1 MSFYT
6 SLTGLKA
13 ATTELALTSNNIANV
28 GTSGFKK
35 SRASFGDI
43 FATSPLQKSTSVVGQ
58 GVSLKEVRQEFSQ
71 GNVEFSSN
79 TLDLAISGE
88 GFFPLKSADGLTDI
102 FTRNGS
108 FVLNEQFNVVNS
120 SGQAL
125 LAAAVDSS
133 GKADLE
139 KLSRLAIPVST
150 SGQAKETS
158 EIQLA
163 LNLPSDAEVIDA
175 QFNRNNP
182 ATYNKST
189 ALSVYDS
196 GGNSYLATIY
206 YVKTANATANS
217 PTNKYQ
223 TYVFVGDDQV
233 NPALQQATDDNQE
246 LLYVNKYG
254 VLKPFSEVED
264 LLVNRKTQKF
274 SLDDLTDVRTSV
286 PATVEGAKLPND
298 LTADQGYNF
307 SSGSLSPAQ
316 LKNFMT
322 VDVDNSG
329 NPVTVDLSALGNN
342 NVKYTGVE
350 IASIIQNQL
359 NTKFGD
365 ERFFDLLSDSSR
377 TFKVNF
383 TSGGTTSVVA
393 VDLGSTFD
401 TDAKKLSATTEQVVA
416 AIQAKLDSAANVVDG
431 VNQGGLGTGKVTVS
445 YDYATREFLFKPS
458 SSADTV
464 ALNSNSTN
472 NLFKTSPTL
481 AAVDSNGSYGQTV
494 TPNGELQRVANEQRY
509 GIQVAYDGAKQ
520 TFSFS
525 SGTTGDTSQ
534 VDVNFSVPTF
544 APSVAAKST
553 FTAGDTFTNDKV
565 TVLTMGDA
573 VMSVTNDANATID
586 ELITALKANAN
597 FDASKHQ
604 IEKDADGNL
613 AATMLVAGAK
623 TISLTNDGAVK
634 TAVVG
639 ADKTVAGADNGATSG
654 ALDADGNKTL
664 QANLASAAFMG
675 FEVTGTADSKY
686 SELPSDEAVRGVV
699 SLPAIAQGS
708 SIAVNVNNNFSVDVS
723 NNTFV
728 VSVDDVKGTLVLPT
742 GSGYT
747 LDSFIVELE
756 KGINQLASEN
766 GSTVSGV
773 QVAYD
778 ATTNGLVFTS
788 GTTGTDSF
796 IKVSGSAT
804 WGLANIGSGRGTTTT
819 WIKPSQ
825 SADTVNGVSVNKY
838 IDEFG
843 VETASADGFSTL
855 PEWSPI
861 FLDKGEL
868 TFDTSGN
875 LVSPTGGAQ
884 LDTVFLA
891 GGRGALNLS
900 IDYTGTTQFS
910 QAFAVKAQS
919 QDGSPE
925 GDLVGVDIGDDGL
938 VVASYSNG
946 SQESL
951 GKIVLTTFASNEG
964 LRQNGD
970 SSYLSSAKSGAAAF
984 GEAGTAGFGTIRAGA
999 RERSNVD
1006 LTTELVGLITAQR
1019 NFQANAKAIE
1029 TSSALTSAIINIRS

>member
-150 SGQAKETS
+150 SGQAQETS

-163 LNLPSDAEVIDA
+163 LNLPSDAEVIEA

-189 ALSVYDS
+189 ALSVYDA

-217 PTNKYQ
+217 PENKYQ

-233 NPALQQATDDNQE
+233 NPALQQATDSNGE
-246 LLYVNKYG
+246 RLYVNNYG
-254 VLKPFSEVED
+254 VQKPFSEVED

-274 SLDDLTDVRTSV
+274 ALDDLTDERTSV
-286 PATVEGAKLPND
+286 PATVEGARLPND

-307 SSGSLSPAQ
+307 FENTAEEGANFTLGQ

-322 VDVDNSG
+322 VDIDNSG
-329 NPVTVDLSALGNN
+329 NPVTVDLSALANEN
-342 NVKYTGVE
+342 RRYTGVE
-350 IASIIQNQL
+350 LATIIQNQL
-359 NTKFGD
+359 NVKFGD
-365 ERFFDLLSDSSR
+365 ERFFDLSLASSR
-377 TFKVNF
+377 AFNVNY
-383 TSGGTTSVVA
+383 TAQGTTQPVTA
-393 VDLGSTFD
+393 NIDLGLAIAEAD
-401 TDAKKLSATTEQVVA
+401 RLSATTEQVVEA
-416 AIQAKLDSAANVVDG
+416 LQAQIDG
-431 VNQGGLGTGKVTVS
+431 TENIGAGTITAS
-445 YDYATREFLFKPS
+445 YDYAAREFLFKPTS
-458 SSADTV
+458 SGDTV
-464 ALNSNSTN
+464 SLSSVASN
-472 NLFKTSPTL
+472 NLFKTTPTEVV
-481 AAVDSNGSYGQTV
+481 VDSEGSYNQTV
-494 TPNGELQRVANEQRY
+494 TPNGALQRVANEQRY
-509 GIQVAYDGAKQ
+509 GIGVEYDGARQ

-534 VDVNFSVPTF
+534 IDVNFSVPTF
-544 APSVAAKST
+544 
-553 FTAGDTFTNDKV
+553 N
-565 TVLTMGDA
+565 
-573 VMSVTNDANATID
+573 
-586 ELITALKANAN
+586 
-597 FDASKHQ
+597 
-604 IEKDADGNL
+604 
-613 AATMLVAGAK
+613 AATGVLEPGVDEQGNAR
-623 TISLTNDGAVK
+623 LT
-634 TAVVG
+634 T
-639 ADKTVAGADNGATSG
+639 
-654 ALDADGNKTL
+654 
-664 QANLASAAFMG
+664 NLSAATFMG
-675 FEVTGTADSKY
+675 FEVTNIADSLY
-686 SELPSDEAVRGVV
+686 SQLPSAEAVRGVV
-699 SLPAIAQGS
+699 SLPAISRGS
-708 SIAVNVNNNFSVDVS
+708 SIAVNVNNNFSVDLS

-728 VSVDDVKGTLVLPT
+728 VSVDDVKGTLVIPT

-747 LDSFIVELE
+747 LDSFIIELE
-756 KGINQLASEN
+756 KGINQLASTN
-766 GSTVSGV
+766 GNTVSGV
-773 QVAYD
+773 TVEYD
-778 ATTNGLVFTS
+778 SESNGLVFTS

-825 SADTVNGVSVNKY
+825 SADVVNGVSINKY

-843 VETASADGFSTL
+843 NETASADGFTTL
-855 PEWSPI
+855 PEFSPI

-970 SSYLSSAKSGAAAF
+970 SSYLSSAKSGAATF

>member
-150 SGQAKETS
+150 SGQALETS
-158 EIQLA
+158 QIELA
-163 LNLPSDAEVIDA
+163 LNLPSDAEVITA
-175 QFNRNNP
+175 PFNRNNP
-182 ATYNKST
+182 DTYNKST
-189 ALSVYDS
+189 ALSVYDA

-217 PTNKYQ
+217 PSNKYQ

-233 NPALQQATDDNQE
+233 NPALQQVTDDNLE
-246 LLYVNKYG
+246 EVYVNKYG

-274 SLDDLTDVRTSV
+274 ALDDLTDVRTSV
-286 PATVEGAKLPND
+286 PATVVGSKLPND
-298 LTADQGYNF
+298 LTADQGFNF
-307 SSGSLSPAQ
+307 STSAYTAADLR
-316 LKNFMT
+316 NFMT
-322 VDVDNSG
+322 VDIDDSG
-329 NPVTVDLSALGNN
+329 NPVTVDLSSFKSENRN
-342 NVKYTGVE
+342 ITGVE
-350 IASIIQNQL
+350 LAQFIQNQL
-359 NTKFGD
+359 NVKFGD
-365 ERFFDLLSDSSR
+365 DRYFDLTTTSSQ
-377 TFKVNF
+377 TFTVNYAD
-383 TSGGTTSVVA
+383 TSGTTTVD
-393 VDLGSTFD
+393 VDLGTTFN
-401 TDAKKLSATTEQVVA
+401 TEQLQRTATVDAVVED
-416 AIQAKLDSAANVVDG
+416 IQSQIDATLTNG
-431 VNQGGLGTGKVTVS
+431 EVTVS
-445 YDYATREFLFKPS
+445 YDFASRTFRFMPS
-458 SSADTV
+458 SSSDTV
-464 ALNSNSTN
+464 SLSSASTN
-472 NLFKTSPTL
+472 NLFKTTPTPS
-481 AAVDSNGSYGQTV
+481 AVDSDGLYGETI
-494 TPNGELQRVANEQRY
+494 TPNGELIRAASEQRF
-509 GIQVAYDGAKQ
+509 GMGVSYDGAQQ

-534 VDVNFSVPTF
+534 IALNFSVPEYDTT
-544 APSVAAKST
+544 S
-553 FTAGDTFTNDKV
+553 GDQLLDN
-565 TVLTMGDA
+565 
-573 VMSVTNDANATID
+573 
-586 ELITALKANAN
+586 
-597 FDASKHQ
+597 
-604 IEKDADGNL
+604 DGNL
-613 AATMLVAGAK
+613 TGTLTAQVDFAT
-623 TISLTNDGAVK
+623 
-634 TAVVG
+634 
-639 ADKTVAGADNGATSG
+639 
-654 ALDADGNKTL
+654 
-664 QANLASAAFMG
+664 FMG
-675 FEVTGTADSKY
+675 FEVTGTTDSQY
-686 SELPSDEAVRGVV
+686 SELPSDEAIRGVV
-699 SLPAIAQGS
+699 SLPAITRGS
-708 SIAVNVNNNFSVDVS
+708 SIAVNVNNNFSVDAS

-728 VSVDDVKGTLVLPT
+728 VSVNDVKGTLVLPT
-742 GSGYT
+742 SSGYT
-747 LDSFIVELE
+747 LDSFIIELE
-756 KGINQLASEN
+756 KGINQLASDS

-773 QVAYD
+773 TVEYD
-778 ATTNGLVFTS
+778 PDSNGLVFTT

-804 WGLANIGSGRGTTTT
+804 WGMANIESGRGTTTT
-819 WIKPSQ
+819 WIKPRQ
-825 SADTVNGVSVNKY
+825 SADIVNNVAVNKY

-843 VETASADGFSTL
+843 NETASADGFSTL

>member
-150 SGQAKETS
+150 SGQATETS

-163 LNLPSDAEVIDA
+163 LNLPSDAEVIEA

-182 ATYNKST
+182 NTYNKST

-206 YVKTANATANS
+206 YVKTANATAS
-217 PTNKYQ
+217 APTNKYQ

-233 NPALQQATDDNQE
+233 NPALQQATDPNQE
-246 LLYVNKYG
+246 RLYVNKYG
-254 VLKPFSEVED
+254 VLQPFSAVED

-298 LTADQGYNF
+298 LTADQGFNF
-307 SSGSLSPAQ
+307 KAAVTANEFSTAQ

-329 NPVTVDLSALGNN
+329 NPATVDLSALALNDR
-342 NVKYTGVE
+342 KYTGVE
-350 IASIIQNQL
+350 LASIIQNQL

-365 ERFFDLLSDSSR
+365 ERFFDLSTASSR

-383 TSGGTTSVVA
+383 TSGGATTVA
-393 VDLGSTFD
+393 NVDLAGTFD
-401 TDAKKLSATTEQVVA
+401 TDAKKLSATTDQVVA
-416 AIQAKLDSAANVVDG
+416 AIQAKLDAATSA
-431 VNQGGLGTGKVTVS
+431 GGLGADKVNVS
-445 YDYATREFLFKPS
+445 YDYATREFLFKPA

-464 ALNSNSTN
+464 ALSSAATN
-472 NLFKTSPTL
+472 NLFKTTPTL
-481 AAVDSNGSYGQTV
+481 ATVDANGSYGQTV
-494 TPNGELQRVANEQRY
+494 TPNGALQRVANEQRY
-509 GIQVAYDGAKQ
+509 GINVAYDGAKQ

-534 VDVNFSVPTF
+534 VDVNFSVPKF
-544 APSVAAKST
+544 
-553 FTAGDTFTNDKV
+553 
-565 TVLTMGDA
+565 
-573 VMSVTNDANATID
+573 NATTGAPTGAVD
-586 ELITALKANAN
+586 G
-597 FDASKHQ
+597 
-604 IEKDADGNL
+604 DGNL
-613 AATMLVAGAK
+613 ELE
-623 TISLTNDGAVK
+623 
-634 TAVVG
+634 
-639 ADKTVAGADNGATSG
+639 
-654 ALDADGNKTL
+654 
-664 QANLASAAFMG
+664 ANLVSAAFMG
-675 FEVTGTADSKY
+675 FEVTGTTDSKY
-686 SELPSDEAVRGVV
+686 SELPSEEAVRGVV
-699 SLPAIAQGS
+699 SLPAISQGS
-708 SIAVNVNNNFSVDVS
+708 SIAVNVNNNFSVDAS

-742 GSGYT
+742 SSGYT

-756 KGINQLASEN
+756 KGINQLASAN

-773 QVAYD
+773 KVAYD
-778 ATTNGLVFTS
+778 SATNGLVFTS

>member
-102 FTRNGS
+102 YTRNGS

-150 SGQAKETS
+150 SGQATETS

-163 LNLPSDAEVIDA
+163 LNLPSDAEVIDT

-254 VLKPFSEVED
+254 TLKPFSEVED

-307 SSGSLSPAQ
+307 NTGVTSGAFTTAQ

-329 NPVTVDLSALGNN
+329 NPATVDLSALANN
-342 NVKYTGVE
+342 NRNYTGVE
-350 IASIIQNQL
+350 LAAIIQNQL
-359 NTKFGD
+359 NVKFGD
-365 ERFFDLLSDSSR
+365 ERYFDLTTASAR
-377 TFKVNF
+377 TFKVSFTTGGATTVAAIDLSTNF
-383 TSGGTTSVVA
+383 T
-393 VDLGSTFD
+393 
-401 TDAKKLSATTEQVVA
+401 TDAARLTATTEQVIT
-416 AIQAKLDSAANVVDG
+416 AIQGQLDAT
-431 VNQGGLGTGKVTVS
+431 LGAGEVTAS
-445 YDYATREFLFKPS
+445 YDYARREFLFSPS
-458 SSADTV
+458 SSSDTV
-464 ALNSNSTN
+464 SLSSDATN
-472 NLFKTSPTL
+472 NLFKTTPTVVP
-481 AAVDSNGSYGQTV
+481 VDSVGSYGQTV

-509 GIQVAYDGAKQ
+509 GIKVSYDGARQ

-525 SGTTGDTSQ
+525 SGTTGDTSE
-534 VDVNFSVPTF
+534 VAVNFSVPTY
-544 APSVAAKST
+544 
-553 FTAGDTFTNDKV
+553 
-565 TVLTMGDA
+565 DA
-573 VMSVTNDANATID
+573 VTGVPTGAA
-586 ELITALKANAN
+586 
-597 FDASKHQ
+597 
-604 IEKDADGNL
+604 DADGNP
-613 AATMLVAGAK
+613 
-623 TISLTNDGAVK
+623 
-634 TAVVG
+634 
-639 ADKTVAGADNGATSG
+639 
-654 ALDADGNKTL
+654 TL
-664 QANLASAAFMG
+664 EANLVSAAFMG
-675 FEVTGTADSKY
+675 FEVTGTADSLY
-686 SELPSDEAVRGVV
+686 SELPSEEAIRGVV
-699 SLPAIAQGS
+699 SLPAVSQGS

-773 QVAYD
+773 TVDYNPV
-778 ATTNGLVFTS
+778 TNGLVFTS

-804 WGLANIGSGRGTTTT
+804 WGLANIGSGRGSTTT

-938 VVASYSNG
+938 VVASSSNG

>member
-102 FTRNGS
+102 YTRNGS

-150 SGQAKETS
+150 SGQATETS

-206 YVKTANATANS
+206 YAKTANATANS

-233 NPALQQATDDNQE
+233 NPALQQATDENQE

-298 LTADQGYNF
+298 LTADQGFNF
-307 SSGSLSPAQ
+307 SAGVTGGTFTAAQ

-329 NPVTVDLSALGNN
+329 NPATVDLSSLADNN
-342 NVKYTGVE
+342 KKYTGVE
-350 IASIIQNQL
+350 LAGIIQNQL
-359 NTKFGD
+359 NVKFGD
-365 ERFFDLLSDSSR
+365 ERYFDLTTDSAR

-383 TSGGTTSVVA
+383 TTGGSTTVAA
-393 VDLGSTFD
+393 VDLSTAFT
-401 TDAKKLSATTEQVVA
+401 TDAARLTATTEQVVD
-416 AIQAKLDSAANVVDG
+416 AIQAQLDETLGDG
-431 VNQGGLGTGKVTVS
+431 EVTAS
-445 YDYATREFLFKPS
+445 YDYAGREFLFNAAS
-458 SSADTV
+458 SSDTV
-464 ALNSNSTN
+464 TLSSDATN
-472 NLFKTSPTL
+472 NLFRTTPTVV
-481 AAVDSNGSYGQTV
+481 AVDSNGSYGQTV

-509 GIQVAYDGAKQ
+509 GIKVSYDGAKQ

-544 APSVAAKST
+544 
-553 FTAGDTFTNDKV
+553 
-565 TVLTMGDA
+565 
-573 VMSVTNDANATID
+573 NAT
-586 ELITALKANAN
+586 TGVPTGAA
-597 FDASKHQ
+597 
-604 IEKDADGNL
+604 DADGNP
-613 AATMLVAGAK
+613 
-623 TISLTNDGAVK
+623 
-634 TAVVG
+634 
-639 ADKTVAGADNGATSG
+639 
-654 ALDADGNKTL
+654 TL
-664 QANLASAAFMG
+664 QANLASASFMG
-675 FEVTGTADSKY
+675 FEVTGTADSLY
-686 SELPSDEAVRGVV
+686 SELPSEEAVRGVV
-699 SLPAIAQGS
+699 SLPAVSQGS
-708 SIAVNVNNNFSVDVS
+708 SIAVNVNNNFSVDAS

-728 VSVDDVKGTLVLPT
+728 VSVDDVKGTLVLPK

-756 KGINQLASEN
+756 KGINQLASDN

-773 QVAYD
+773 SVNYD
-778 ATTNGLVFTS
+778 PESNGLVFTS

-825 SADTVNGVSVNKY
+825 SADSVNGVSVNKY

>member
-43 FATSPLQKSTSVVGQ
+43 FATSPLQKSTAVVGQ

-102 FTRNGS
+102 YTRNGS

-150 SGQAKETS
+150 SGQATETS

-175 QFNRNNP
+175 PFNRNNP

-246 LLYVNKYG
+246 RLYVNKYG

-307 SSGSLSPAQ
+307 STAVSGGAFTAAQ

-329 NPVTVDLSALGNN
+329 NPATVDLSSLASDNRN
-342 NVKYTGVE
+342 YTGVE
-350 IASIIQNQL
+350 LATIIQNQL

-365 ERFFDLLSDSSR
+365 ERFFDLSTGSSR

-383 TSGGTTSVVA
+383 TSGGATTVA
-393 VDLGSTFD
+393 SVDLGATFD
-401 TDAKKLSATTEQVVA
+401 TDAKKLSATTGQVVA
-416 AIQAKLDSAANVVDG
+416 AIQAKLDAATSA
-431 VNQGGLGTGKVTVS
+431 GGLGADKVKVS
-445 YDYATREFLFKPS
+445 YDYATREFLFKPTS
-458 SSADTV
+458 SGDTV
-464 ALNSNSTN
+464 ALSSSATN

-481 AAVDSNGSYGQTV
+481 AAVDSSGSYGQTV

-509 GIQVAYDGAKQ
+509 GIKVAYDGAKQ

-534 VDVNFSVPTF
+534 VDINFSVPTF
-544 APSVAAKST
+544 
-553 FTAGDTFTNDKV
+553 
-565 TVLTMGDA
+565 
-573 VMSVTNDANATID
+573 NAT
-586 ELITALKANAN
+586 T
-597 FDASKHQ
+597 
-604 IEKDADGNL
+604 GVP
-613 AATMLVAGAK
+613 T
-623 TISLTNDGAVK
+623 GAVD
-634 TAVVG
+634 G
-639 ADKTVAGADNGATSG
+639 
-654 ALDADGNKTL
+654 DGNKTL
-664 QANLASAAFMG
+664 QANLPSASFMG
-675 FEVTGTADSKY
+675 FEVTGTADSLY
-686 SELPSDEAVRGVV
+686 SELPSDDAVRGVV
-699 SLPAIAQGS
+699 SLPAVSQGS
-708 SIAVNVNNNFSVDVS
+708 SIAVNVNNNFSVDAS

-766 GSTVSGV
+766 GSSVSGV
-773 QVAYD
+773 SVEYNSE
-778 ATTNGLVFTS
+778 TNGLVFTS

>member
-150 SGQAKETS
+150 SGQALETS
-158 EIQLA
+158 QIELA
-163 LNLPSDAEVIDA
+163 LNLPSDAEVITA
-175 QFNRNNP
+175 PFNRNNP
-182 ATYNKST
+182 DTYNKST
-189 ALSVYDS
+189 ALSGYDA

-217 PTNKYQ
+217 PSNKYQ

-233 NPALQQATDDNQE
+233 NPALQQVTDDNLE
-246 LLYVNKYG
+246 EVYVNKYG

-274 SLDDLTDVRTSV
+274 ALDDLTDVRTSV
-286 PATVEGAKLPND
+286 PATVVGSKLPND
-298 LTADQGYNF
+298 LTADQGFNF
-307 SSGSLSPAQ
+307 STSAYTAADLR
-316 LKNFMT
+316 NFMT
-322 VDVDNSG
+322 VDIDDSG
-329 NPVTVDLSALGNN
+329 NPVTVDLSSFKSENRN
-342 NVKYTGVE
+342 ITGVE
-350 IASIIQNQL
+350 LAQFIQNQL
-359 NTKFGD
+359 NVKFGD
-365 ERFFDLLSDSSR
+365 DRYFDLTTTSSQ
-377 TFKVNF
+377 TFTVNYAD
-383 TSGGTTSVVA
+383 TSGTTTVD
-393 VDLGSTFD
+393 VDLGTTFN
-401 TDAKKLSATTEQVVA
+401 TEQLQRTATVDAVVED
-416 AIQAKLDSAANVVDG
+416 IQSQIDATLTNG
-431 VNQGGLGTGKVTVS
+431 EVTVS
-445 YDYATREFLFKPS
+445 YDFASRTFRFMPS
-458 SSADTV
+458 SSSDTV
-464 ALNSNSTN
+464 SLSSASTN
-472 NLFKTSPTL
+472 NLFKTTPTPS
-481 AAVDSNGSYGQTV
+481 AVDSDGLYGETI
-494 TPNGELQRVANEQRY
+494 TPNGELIRAASEQRF
-509 GIQVAYDGAKQ
+509 GMGVSYDGAQQ

-534 VDVNFSVPTF
+534 IALNFSVPEYDTT
-544 APSVAAKST
+544 S
-553 FTAGDTFTNDKV
+553 GDQLLDN
-565 TVLTMGDA
+565 
-573 VMSVTNDANATID
+573 
-586 ELITALKANAN
+586 
-597 FDASKHQ
+597 
-604 IEKDADGNL
+604 DGNL
-613 AATMLVAGAK
+613 TGTLTAQVDFAT
-623 TISLTNDGAVK
+623 
-634 TAVVG
+634 
-639 ADKTVAGADNGATSG
+639 
-654 ALDADGNKTL
+654 
-664 QANLASAAFMG
+664 FMG
-675 FEVTGTADSKY
+675 FEVTGTTDSQY
-686 SELPSDEAVRGVV
+686 SELPSDEAIRGVV
-699 SLPAIAQGS
+699 SLPAITRGS
-708 SIAVNVNNNFSVDVS
+708 SIAVNVNNNFSVDAS

-728 VSVDDVKGTLVLPT
+728 VSVNDVKGTLVLPT
-742 GSGYT
+742 SSGYT
-747 LDSFIVELE
+747 LDSFIIELE
-756 KGINQLASEN
+756 KGINQLASDS

-773 QVAYD
+773 TVEYD
-778 ATTNGLVFTS
+778 PDSNGLVFTT

-804 WGLANIGSGRGTTTT
+804 WGMANIESGRGTTTT
-819 WIKPSQ
+819 WIKPRQ
-825 SADTVNGVSVNKY
+825 SADIVNNVAVNKY

-843 VETASADGFSTL
+843 NETASADGFSTL

-891 GGRGALNLS
+891 GGRGALNLN

-910 QAFAVKAQS
+910 QAFAVKSQS

-951 GKIVLTTFASNEG
+951 GKIVLVTFPSNEG

-970 SSYLSSAKSGAAAF
+970 SSYLSSAKSGAATF

>member
-150 SGQAKETS
+150 SGQALETS
-158 EIQLA
+158 QIELA
-163 LNLPSDAEVIDA
+163 LNLPSDAEVITA
-175 QFNRNNP
+175 PFNRNNP
-182 ATYNKST
+182 DTYNKST
-189 ALSVYDS
+189 ALSVYDA

-217 PTNKYQ
+217 PSNKYQ

-233 NPALQQATDDNQE
+233 NPALQQVTDANLE
-246 LLYVNKYG
+246 EVYVNKYG

-274 SLDDLTDVRTSV
+274 ALDDLTDVRTSV
-286 PATVEGAKLPND
+286 PATVVGSKLPND
-298 LTADQGYNF
+298 LTADQGFNF
-307 SSGSLSPAQ
+307 STSAYTAADLR
-316 LKNFMT
+316 NFMT
-322 VDVDNSG
+322 VDIDDSG
-329 NPVTVDLSALGNN
+329 NPVTVDLSSFKSENRN
-342 NVKYTGVE
+342 ITGVE
-350 IASIIQNQL
+350 LAQFIQNQL
-359 NTKFGD
+359 NVKFGD
-365 ERFFDLLSDSSR
+365 DRYFDLTTTSSQ
-377 TFKVNF
+377 TFTVNYAD
-383 TSGGTTSVVA
+383 TSGTTTVD
-393 VDLGSTFD
+393 VDLGTTFN
-401 TDAKKLSATTEQVVA
+401 TEQLQRTATVDAVVED
-416 AIQAKLDSAANVVDG
+416 IQSQIDATLTNG
-431 VNQGGLGTGKVTVS
+431 EVTVS
-445 YDYATREFLFKPS
+445 YDFASRTFRFMPS
-458 SSADTV
+458 SSSDTV
-464 ALNSNSTN
+464 SLSSASTN
-472 NLFKTSPTL
+472 NLFKTTPTPS
-481 AAVDSNGSYGQTV
+481 AVDSDGLYGETI
-494 TPNGELQRVANEQRY
+494 TPNGELIRAASEQRF
-509 GIQVAYDGAKQ
+509 GMGVSYDGAQQ

-534 VDVNFSVPTF
+534 IALNFSVPEYDTT
-544 APSVAAKST
+544 S
-553 FTAGDTFTNDKV
+553 GDQLLDN
-565 TVLTMGDA
+565 
-573 VMSVTNDANATID
+573 
-586 ELITALKANAN
+586 
-597 FDASKHQ
+597 
-604 IEKDADGNL
+604 DGNL
-613 AATMLVAGAK
+613 TGTLTAQVDFAT
-623 TISLTNDGAVK
+623 
-634 TAVVG
+634 
-639 ADKTVAGADNGATSG
+639 
-654 ALDADGNKTL
+654 
-664 QANLASAAFMG
+664 FMG
-675 FEVTGTADSKY
+675 FEVTGTTDSQY
-686 SELPSDEAVRGVV
+686 SELPSDEAIRGVV
-699 SLPAIAQGS
+699 SLPAITRGS
-708 SIAVNVNNNFSVDVS
+708 SIAVNVNNNFSVDAS

-728 VSVDDVKGTLVLPT
+728 VSVNDVKGTLVLPT
-742 GSGYT
+742 SSGYT
-747 LDSFIVELE
+747 LDSFIIELE
-756 KGINQLASEN
+756 KGINQLASDS

-773 QVAYD
+773 TVEYD
-778 ATTNGLVFTS
+778 PDSNGLVFTT

-804 WGLANIGSGRGTTTT
+804 WGMANIESGRGTTTT
-819 WIKPSQ
+819 WIKPRQ
-825 SADTVNGVSVNKY
+825 SADIVNNVAVNKY

-843 VETASADGFSTL
+843 NETASADGFSTL

-891 GGRGALNLS
+891 GGRGALNLN

-910 QAFAVKAQS
+910 QAFAVKSQS

-951 GKIVLTTFASNEG
+951 GKIVLVTFPSNEG

-970 SSYLSSAKSGAAAF
+970 SSYLSSAKSGAATF

>member
-43 FATSPLQKSTSVVGQ
+43 FATSPLQKSTAVVGQ

-102 FTRNGS
+102 YTRNGS

-150 SGQAKETS
+150 SGQATETS

-163 LNLPSDAEVIDA
+163 LNLPSDAEVIDTP
-175 QFNRNNP
+175 FNRNNP

-246 LLYVNKYG
+246 RLYVNKYG

-307 SSGSLSPAQ
+307 STAVSGGAFTAAQ

-329 NPVTVDLSALGNN
+329 NPATVDLSSLASDNRN
-342 NVKYTGVE
+342 YTGVE
-350 IASIIQNQL
+350 LATIIQNQL

-365 ERFFDLLSDSSR
+365 ERFFDLSTASSR

-383 TSGGTTSVVA
+383 TTGGATTVA
-393 VDLGSTFD
+393 SVDLGATFD
-401 TDAKKLSATTEQVVA
+401 TDAKKLSATTGQVVA
-416 AIQAKLDSAANVVDG
+416 AIQAKLNAATSA
-431 VNQGGLGTGKVTVS
+431 GGLGADKVKVS
-445 YDYATREFLFKPS
+445 YDYATREFLFKPTS
-458 SSADTV
+458 SGDTV
-464 ALNSNSTN
+464 ALSSSATN

-481 AAVDSNGSYGQTV
+481 AAVDSSGSYGQTV

-509 GIQVAYDGAKQ
+509 GIKVAYDGAKQ

-534 VDVNFSVPTF
+534 VDINFSVPTF
-544 APSVAAKST
+544 NGTTGVPT
-553 FTAGDTFTNDKV
+553 
-565 TVLTMGDA
+565 
-573 VMSVTNDANATID
+573 
-586 ELITALKANAN
+586 
-597 FDASKHQ
+597 
-604 IEKDADGNL
+604 
-613 AATMLVAGAK
+613 
-623 TISLTNDGAVK
+623 GAV
-634 TAVVG
+634 
-639 ADKTVAGADNGATSG
+639 DS
-654 ALDADGNKTL
+654 DGNKTL
-664 QANLASAAFMG
+664 QANLPSASFMG
-675 FEVTGTADSKY
+675 FEVTGTADSLY

-699 SLPAIAQGS
+699 SLPAVSQGS
-708 SIAVNVNNNFSVDVS
+708 SIAVNVNNNFSVDAS

-766 GSTVSGV
+766 GSSVSGV
-773 QVAYD
+773 SVEYNSE
-778 ATTNGLVFTS
+778 TNGLVFTS

>member
-102 FTRNGS
+102 YTRNGS

-150 SGQAKETS
+150 SGQATETS

-307 SSGSLSPAQ
+307 STAVAGGAFTAAQ

-329 NPVTVDLSALGNN
+329 NPATVDLSALASN
-342 NVKYTGVE
+342 NVNYTGVE

-359 NTKFGD
+359 NSKFGD
-365 ERFFDLLSDSSR
+365 ERFYDLSTASAR

-383 TSGGTTSVVA
+383 TSGGNTTVA
-393 VDLGSTFD
+393 AIDLGTTFT
-401 TDAKKLSATTEQVVA
+401 TDAAKLSATTDQVVA
-416 AIQAKLDSAANVVDG
+416 AIQAKLDSATDA
-431 VNQGGLGTGKVTVS
+431 GGLGADKVTVS
-445 YDYATREFLFKPS
+445 YDYASREFLFKPS
-458 SSADTV
+458 SSADSV
-464 ALNSNSTN
+464 ALSSAATN

-481 AAVDSNGSYGQTV
+481 ATVDSNGSYGQTV
-494 TPNGELQRVANEQRY
+494 TPNGDLQRVANEQRY

-544 APSVAAKST
+544 
-553 FTAGDTFTNDKV
+553 
-565 TVLTMGDA
+565 
-573 VMSVTNDANATID
+573 
-586 ELITALKANAN
+586 
-597 FDASKHQ
+597 
-604 IEKDADGNL
+604 DADTGVP
-613 AATMLVAGAK
+613 T
-623 TISLTNDGAVK
+623 GAVD
-634 TAVVG
+634 G
-639 ADKTVAGADNGATSG
+639 
-654 ALDADGNKTL
+654 DGNKTL
-664 QANLASAAFMG
+664 QANLLSAAFMG

-686 SELPSDEAVRGVV
+686 SELPSDDAVRGVV

-708 SIAVNVNNNFSVDVS
+708 SIAVNVNNNFSVDAS

-742 GSGYT
+742 SSGYT
-747 LDSFIVELE
+747 LDSFIIELE
-756 KGINQLASEN
+756 KGINQLASTN

-773 QVAYD
+773 KVAYD
-778 ATTNGLVFTS
+778 AATNGLVFTS

>member
-102 FTRNGS
+102 YTRNGS

-150 SGQAKETS
+150 SGQATETS

-233 NPALQQATDDNQE
+233 NPALQQATDENQE

-298 LTADQGYNF
+298 LTADQGFNF
-307 SSGSLSPAQ
+307 SAGVTGGTFTAAQ

-329 NPVTVDLSALGNN
+329 NPATVDLSSLADNN
-342 NVKYTGVE
+342 KKYTGVE
-350 IASIIQNQL
+350 LAGIIQNQL
-359 NTKFGD
+359 NVKFGD
-365 ERFFDLLSDSSR
+365 ERYFDLTTDSAR

-383 TSGGTTSVVA
+383 TTGGSTTVAA
-393 VDLGSTFD
+393 VDLSTAFT
-401 TDAKKLSATTEQVVA
+401 TDAARLTATTEQVVD
-416 AIQAKLDSAANVVDG
+416 AIQAQLDETLGDG
-431 VNQGGLGTGKVTVS
+431 EVTAS
-445 YDYATREFLFKPS
+445 YDYAGREFLFNAAS
-458 SSADTV
+458 SSDTV
-464 ALNSNSTN
+464 TLSSDATN
-472 NLFKTSPTL
+472 NLFRTTPTVV
-481 AAVDSNGSYGQTV
+481 AVDSNGSYGQTV

-509 GIQVAYDGAKQ
+509 GIKVSYDGAKQ

-544 APSVAAKST
+544 
-553 FTAGDTFTNDKV
+553 
-565 TVLTMGDA
+565 
-573 VMSVTNDANATID
+573 NAT
-586 ELITALKANAN
+586 TGVPTGAA
-597 FDASKHQ
+597 
-604 IEKDADGNL
+604 DADGNP
-613 AATMLVAGAK
+613 
-623 TISLTNDGAVK
+623 
-634 TAVVG
+634 
-639 ADKTVAGADNGATSG
+639 
-654 ALDADGNKTL
+654 TL
-664 QANLASAAFMG
+664 QANLASASFLG
-675 FEVTGTADSKY
+675 FEVTGTADSLY
-686 SELPSDEAVRGVV
+686 SELPSEEAVRGVV
-699 SLPAIAQGS
+699 SLPAVSQGS
-708 SIAVNVNNNFSVDVS
+708 SIAVNVNNNFSVDAS

-756 KGINQLASEN
+756 KGINQLASDN

-773 QVAYD
+773 SVNYD
-778 ATTNGLVFTS
+778 PESNGLVFTS

-825 SADTVNGVSVNKY
+825 SADSVNGVSVNKY

>member
-133 GKADLE
+133 GKADLA

-150 SGQAKETS
+150 SGQATETS
-158 EIQLA
+158 LIELA
-163 LNLPSDAEVIDA
+163 LNLPSDASVIDVP
-175 QFNRNNP
+175 FNRNNSN
-182 ATYNKST
+182 TYNKST

-206 YVKTANATANS
+206 YVKTANATASS

-223 TYVFVGDDQV
+223 TYVYVGDDQV
-233 NPALQQATDDNQE
+233 NPALQQATDSNSE
-246 LLYVNKYG
+246 RLYVNKYG

-286 PATVEGAKLPND
+286 PATIEGSKLPND
-298 LTADQGYNF
+298 LTADQGFNF
-307 SSGSLSPAQ
+307 STSAYTAADLT
-316 LKNFMT
+316 NFMA
-322 VDVDNSG
+322 VDVDNTG
-329 NPVTVDLSALGNN
+329 NPVTIDLSDLKARNSA
-342 NVKYTGVE
+342 VTGVE
-350 IASIIQNQL
+350 LASIMQNQL

-365 ERFFDLLSDSSR
+365 ERYFDLTTASNR
-377 TFKVNF
+377 TFKINYTTGGATTVIPIDL
-383 TSGGTTSVVA
+383 GTTFNTAAKQTTATTKSIAADIQTTVNATIGANKVA
-393 VDLGSTFD
+393 VT
-401 TDAKKLSATTEQVVA
+401 
-416 AIQAKLDSAANVVDG
+416 
-431 VNQGGLGTGKVTVS
+431 
-445 YDYATREFLFKPS
+445 YDIAQRSFKFLPTS
-458 SSADTV
+458 SSDTMTV
-464 ALNSNSTN
+464 TAASTN
-472 NLFKTSPTL
+472 NLFGAAPT
-481 AAVDSNGSYGQTV
+481 AVAVDAYGFYGQTI

-509 GIQVAYDGAKQ
+509 GIKVAYDGAKQ

-525 SGTTGDTSQ
+525 SGSTGDLSEVS
-534 VDVNFSVPTF
+534 VDFSVP
-544 APSVAAKST
+544 AYA
-553 FTAGDTFTNDKV
+553 
-565 TVLTMGDA
+565 
-573 VMSVTNDANATID
+573 
-586 ELITALKANAN
+586 
-597 FDASKHQ
+597 
-604 IEKDADGNL
+604 
-613 AATMLVAGAK
+613 AATGIPTGVD
-623 TISLTNDGAVK
+623 SNNDG
-634 TAVVG
+634 VV
-639 ADKTVAGADNGATSG
+639 DKQAQLAFAT
-654 ALDADGNKTL
+654 
-664 QANLASAAFMG
+664 FMG
-675 FEVTGTADSKY
+675 FEVTGAADSNY
-686 SELPSDEAVRGVV
+686 AIAPSESALRGVA
-699 SLPAIAQGS
+699 SLPAITRGS
-708 SIAVNVNNNFSVDVS
+708 GIAVNVNNNFSVDAS

-742 GSGYT
+742 GAGYT

-756 KGINQLASEN
+756 KGINKLASDT

-773 QVAYD
+773 KVKYD
-778 ATTNGLVFTS
+778 ADSNGLVFTTGS
-788 GTTGTDSF
+788 SGTDSF

-804 WGLANIGSGRGTTTT
+804 WGLANIASGRGTTTT

-825 SADTVNGVSVNKY
+825 SADIVNNVAVQKY

-875 LVSPTGGAQ
+875 LVSPSGGAQ

-891 GGRGALNLS
+891 GGRGALNLT

-910 QAFAVKAQS
+910 QAFAVKSQS

-946 SQESL
+946 SQDSL
-951 GKIVLTTFASNEG
+951 GKIVLVTFPSNEG

-970 SSYLSSAKSGAAAF
+970 SSYLSSAKSGAATF

>member
-150 SGQAKETS
+150 SGQALETS
-158 EIQLA
+158 QIELA
-163 LNLPSDAEVIDA
+163 LNLPSDAEVITA
-175 QFNRNNP
+175 PFNRNNP
-182 ATYNKST
+182 DTYNKST
-189 ALSVYDS
+189 ALSVYDA

-217 PTNKYQ
+217 PSNKYQ

-233 NPALQQATDDNQE
+233 NPALQQVTDDNLE
-246 LLYVNKYG
+246 EVYVNKYG

-274 SLDDLTDVRTSV
+274 ALDDLTDVRTSV
-286 PATVEGAKLPND
+286 PATVVGSKLPND
-298 LTADQGYNF
+298 LTADQGFNF
-307 SSGSLSPAQ
+307 STSAYTAADLR
-316 LKNFMT
+316 NFMT
-322 VDVDNSG
+322 VDIDDSG
-329 NPVTVDLSALGNN
+329 NPVTVDLSSFKSENRN
-342 NVKYTGVE
+342 ITGVE
-350 IASIIQNQL
+350 LAQFIQNQL
-359 NTKFGD
+359 NVKFGD
-365 ERFFDLLSDSSR
+365 DRYFDLTTTSSQ
-377 TFKVNF
+377 TFTVNYAD
-383 TSGGTTSVVA
+383 TSGTTTVD
-393 VDLGSTFD
+393 VDLGTTFN
-401 TDAKKLSATTEQVVA
+401 TEQLQRTATVDAVVED
-416 AIQAKLDSAANVVDG
+416 IQSQIDATLTNG
-431 VNQGGLGTGKVTVS
+431 EVTVS
-445 YDYATREFLFKPS
+445 YDFASRTFRFMPS
-458 SSADTV
+458 SSSDTV
-464 ALNSNSTN
+464 SLSSASTN
-472 NLFKTSPTL
+472 NLFKTTPTPS
-481 AAVDSNGSYGQTV
+481 AVDSDGLYGETI
-494 TPNGELQRVANEQRY
+494 TPNGELIRAASEQRF
-509 GIQVAYDGAKQ
+509 GMGVSYDGAQQ

-534 VDVNFSVPTF
+534 IALNFSVPEYDTT
-544 APSVAAKST
+544 S
-553 FTAGDTFTNDKV
+553 GDQLLDN
-565 TVLTMGDA
+565 
-573 VMSVTNDANATID
+573 
-586 ELITALKANAN
+586 
-597 FDASKHQ
+597 
-604 IEKDADGNL
+604 DGNL
-613 AATMLVAGAK
+613 TGTLTAQVDFAT
-623 TISLTNDGAVK
+623 
-634 TAVVG
+634 
-639 ADKTVAGADNGATSG
+639 
-654 ALDADGNKTL
+654 
-664 QANLASAAFMG
+664 FMG
-675 FEVTGTADSKY
+675 FEVTGTTDSQY
-686 SELPSDEAVRGVV
+686 SELPSDEAIRGVV
-699 SLPAIAQGS
+699 SLPAITRGS
-708 SIAVNVNNNFSVDVS
+708 SIAVNVNNNFSVDAS

-728 VSVDDVKGTLVLPT
+728 VSVNDVKGTLVLPT
-742 GSGYT
+742 SSGYT
-747 LDSFIVELE
+747 LDSFIIELE
-756 KGINQLASEN
+756 KGINQLASDS

-773 QVAYD
+773 TVEYD
-778 ATTNGLVFTS
+778 PDSNGLVFTT

-804 WGLANIGSGRGTTTT
+804 WGMANIESGRGTTTT
-819 WIKPSQ
+819 WIKPRQ
-825 SADTVNGVSVNKY
+825 SADIVNNVAVNKY

-843 VETASADGFSTL
+843 NETASADGFSTL

-891 GGRGALNLS
+891 GGRGALNLN

-910 QAFAVKAQS
+910 QAFAVKSQS

-951 GKIVLTTFASNEG
+951 GKIVLVTFPSNEG

-970 SSYLSSAKSGAAAF
+970 GSYLSSAKSGAATF

>member
-150 SGQAKETS
+150 SGQATETS

-163 LNLPSDAEVIDA
+163 LNLPSDAGVIDA
-175 QFNRNNP
+175 SFNRNNP
-182 ATYNKST
+182 NTYNKST

-206 YVKTANATANS
+206 YVKTANATANA

-233 NPALQQATDDNQE
+233 NPALQQATDENQE
-246 LLYVNKYG
+246 RLYVNKYG
-254 VLKPFSEVED
+254 ELQPFSAVED

-307 SSGSLSPAQ
+307 NTAVSDGTFTAAQ

-329 NPVTVDLSALGNN
+329 NPSTVDLSSLAANN
-342 NVKYTGVE
+342 RDYTGVE
-350 IASIIQNQL
+350 LATIIQNQL

-365 ERFFDLLSDSSR
+365 ERFFDLSTASSR

-383 TSGGTTSVVA
+383 TTGGATTVA
-393 VDLGSTFD
+393 AIDLGTTFD

-416 AIQAKLDSAANVVDG
+416 AIQTKLDAATNA
-431 VNQGGLGTGKVTVS
+431 GGLGTDKVEVS
-445 YDYATREFLFKPS
+445 YDYATREFLFKPLS
-458 SSADTV
+458 SSDTV
-464 ALNSNSTN
+464 ALSSDASN
-472 NLFKTSPTL
+472 NLFKTTPTL
-481 AAVDSNGSYGQTV
+481 VSAGPTGSYGQTV
-494 TPNGELQRVANEQRY
+494 TPNGALQRVENEQRY
-509 GIQVAYDGAKQ
+509 GIKVEYDGAKQ

-544 APSVAAKST
+544 
-553 FTAGDTFTNDKV
+553 
-565 TVLTMGDA
+565 
-573 VMSVTNDANATID
+573 NAT
-586 ELITALKANAN
+586 T
-597 FDASKHQ
+597 
-604 IEKDADGNL
+604 GVP
-613 AATMLVAGAK
+613 T
-623 TISLTNDGAVK
+623 GAV
-634 TAVVG
+634 
-639 ADKTVAGADNGATSG
+639 
-654 ALDADGNKTL
+654 DGDGDPTL
-664 QANLASAAFMG
+664 QANLLSAAFMG

-686 SELPSDEAVRGVV
+686 SELPSEEAVRGVV
-699 SLPAIAQGS
+699 SLPAISQGS
-708 SIAVNVNNNFSVDVS
+708 SIAVNVNNNFSVDAS

-742 GSGYT
+742 SSGYT

-756 KGINQLASEN
+756 KGINQLASSN

-773 QVAYD
+773 KVAYD

>member
-150 SGQAKETS
+150 SGQAQETS

-163 LNLPSDAEVIDA
+163 LNLPSDAEVIEA

-233 NPALQQATDDNQE
+233 NPALQQATDDNGE
-246 LLYVNKYG
+246 LLFVNKYG

-274 SLDDLTDVRTSV
+274 SLDDLNDVRTSV

-298 LTADQGYNF
+298 LTADQGFNF
-307 SSGSLSPAQ
+307 STGITNGDFTAGQ
-316 LKNFMT
+316 LKNFLT

-329 NPVTVDLSALGNN
+329 SPVTVDLSALAANDR
-342 NVKYTGVE
+342 KYTGVE
-350 IASIIQNQL
+350 LATIMQNQL
-359 NTKFGD
+359 NVKFGD
-365 ERFFDLLSDSSR
+365 ERYFDLTTASAR
-377 TFKVNF
+377 TFQVNF
-383 TSGGTTSVVA
+383 TTGTTTTTA
-393 VDLGSTFD
+393 NIDLGTAFT
-401 TDAKKLSATTEQVVA
+401 TDAARLTATTEQVVTALQTQIDA
-416 AIQAKLDSAANVVDG
+416 AIGAGNV
-431 VNQGGLGTGKVTVS
+431 TAS
-445 YDYATREFLFKPS
+445 YDYANREFRFKPTA
-458 SSADTV
+458 SADTV
-464 ALNSNSTN
+464 SLSSAATN
-472 NLFKTSPTL
+472 NLFKTTPTVVP
-481 AAVDSNGSYGQTV
+481 VDANGSYNATV
-494 TPNGELQRVANEQRY
+494 TPNGGLQRVANEQRY
-509 GIQVAYDGAKQ
+509 GIGVEYDGARQ

-534 VDVNFSVPTF
+534 IDVNFSVPAF
-544 APSVAAKST
+544 
-553 FTAGDTFTNDKV
+553 
-565 TVLTMGDA
+565 
-573 VMSVTNDANATID
+573 DANGVPT
-586 ELITALKANAN
+586 
-597 FDASKHQ
+597 
-604 IEKDADGNL
+604 
-613 AATMLVAGAK
+613 
-623 TISLTNDGAVK
+623 GAV
-634 TAVVG
+634 
-639 ADKTVAGADNGATSG
+639 
-654 ALDADGNKTL
+654 DAQGNKTL
-664 QANLASAAFMG
+664 QTNLPAATFMG
-675 FEVTGTADSKY
+675 FEVTNTADSLY
-686 SELPSDEAVRGVV
+686 SQVPSDDAVRGVV
-699 SLPAIAQGS
+699 SLPAVSRGS
-708 SIAVNVNNNFSVDVS
+708 SIAVNVNNNFSVDAS

-728 VSVDDVKGTLVLPT
+728 VSVDDVKGTLVIPT

-747 LDSFIVELE
+747 LDSFIIELE

-766 GSTVSGV
+766 GNTVSGV
-773 QVAYD
+773 SVEYD
-778 ATTNGLVFTS
+778 PNSNGLVFTS

-804 WGLANIGSGRGTTTT
+804 WGLANIGSGRGETTT

-825 SADTVNGVSVNKY
+825 SADEVNGVSINKY

-843 VETASADGFSTL
+843 NETASADGFTTL
-855 PEWSPI
+855 PEFSPI
-861 FLDKGEL
+861 YLDKGEL

-970 SSYLSSAKSGAAAF
+970 SSYLSSAKSGAATF

>member
-150 SGQAKETS
+150 SGQATETS

-163 LNLPSDAEVIDA
+163 LNLPSDAEVIET

-182 ATYNKST
+182 NTYNKST

-206 YVKTANATANS
+206 YVKTANATAS
-217 PTNKYQ
+217 APTNKYQ

-233 NPALQQATDDNQE
+233 NPALQQATDENQE
-246 LLYVNKYG
+246 RLYVNKYG
-254 VLKPFSEVED
+254 VLQPFSAVED

-298 LTADQGYNF
+298 LTADQGFNF
-307 SSGSLSPAQ
+307 NTAVAGGAFSTAQ
-316 LKNFMT
+316 LINFMT

-329 NPVTVDLSALGNN
+329 NPATVDLSALASNN
-342 NVKYTGVE
+342 RNYTGVE
-350 IASIIQNQL
+350 LASIIQNQL

-365 ERFFDLLSDSSR
+365 ERFFDLSTASSR

-383 TSGGTTSVVA
+383 TSGGATTVA
-393 VDLGSTFD
+393 NVDLAATFD
-401 TDAKKLSATTEQVVA
+401 TDAKKLTATTDQVVA
-416 AIQAKLDSAANVVDG
+416 AIQAKLDAATSA
-431 VNQGGLGTGKVTVS
+431 GGLGADKVNVS
-445 YDYATREFLFKPS
+445 YDYATREFLFKPA

-464 ALNSNSTN
+464 ALSSAATN
-472 NLFKTSPTL
+472 NLFKTTPTL
-481 AAVDSNGSYGQTV
+481 ASVDANGSYGQTV
-494 TPNGELQRVANEQRY
+494 TPNGALQRVANEQRY
-509 GIQVAYDGAKQ
+509 GINVAYDGAKQ

-544 APSVAAKST
+544 
-553 FTAGDTFTNDKV
+553 
-565 TVLTMGDA
+565 
-573 VMSVTNDANATID
+573 NATTGIP
-586 ELITALKANAN
+586 T
-597 FDASKHQ
+597 
-604 IEKDADGNL
+604 
-613 AATMLVAGAK
+613 
-623 TISLTNDGAVK
+623 GAVD
-634 TAVVG
+634 G
-639 ADKTVAGADNGATSG
+639 
-654 ALDADGNKTL
+654 DGNKTL
-664 QANLASAAFMG
+664 QANLVSAAFMG
-675 FEVTGTADSKY
+675 FEVTGTADSEY
-686 SELPSDEAVRGVV
+686 SELPSEEAVRGVV
-699 SLPAIAQGS
+699 SLPAISQGS
-708 SIAVNVNNNFSVDVS
+708 SIAVNVNNNFSVDAS

-742 GSGYT
+742 SSGYT

-756 KGINQLASEN
+756 KGINQLASTN

-773 QVAYD
+773 KVAYD
-778 ATTNGLVFTS
+778 STTNGLVFTS

>member
-133 GKADLE
+133 GKADLA

-150 SGQAKETS
+150 SGQATETS
-158 EIQLA
+158 LIELA
-163 LNLPSDAEVIDA
+163 LNLPSDASVIDVP
-175 QFNRNNP
+175 FNRNNP
-182 ATYNKST
+182 NTYNKST

-206 YVKTANATANS
+206 YVKTANATASS

-233 NPALQQATDDNQE
+233 NPALQQATDSNSE
-246 LLYVNKYG
+246 ELYVNKYG

-274 SLDDLTDVRTSV
+274 SLDDLTDIRTSV
-286 PATVEGAKLPND
+286 PATIEGSKLPND
-298 LTADQGYNF
+298 LTADQGFNF
-307 SSGSLSPAQ
+307 STSAFTAVELA
-316 LKNFMT
+316 NFMA
-322 VDVDNSG
+322 VDVDNTG
-329 NPVTVDLSALGNN
+329 NPVTIDLSELKARNSA
-342 NVKYTGVE
+342 VTGVE
-350 IASIIQNQL
+350 LASIMQNQL
-359 NTKFGD
+359 NVKFGD
-365 ERFFDLLSDSSR
+365 ERYFDLTTASNR
-377 TFKVNF
+377 TFNLNYTTGGATTVVPIDL
-383 TSGGTTSVVA
+383 GTTF
-393 VDLGSTFD
+393 STAALQ
-401 TDAKKLSATTEQVVA
+401 TTATTKAIVA
-416 AIQAKLDSAANVVDG
+416 DLQAKVDA
-431 VNQGGLGTGKVTVS
+431 TITAGKVTVS
-445 YDYATREFLFKPS
+445 YDSAQRSFKYLPTS
-458 SSADTV
+458 SSDSITV
-464 ALNSNSTN
+464 DAASTN
-472 NLFKTSPTL
+472 NLFGAAPT
-481 AAVDSNGSYGQTV
+481 AVAVDAYGFYGQTI
-494 TPNGELQRVANEQRY
+494 TPNGDLQRVENEQRY
-509 GIQVAYDGAKQ
+509 GIKVAYDGAKQ

-525 SGTTGDTSQ
+525 SGSTGDLSEVS
-534 VDVNFSVPTF
+534 VDFSVP
-544 APSVAAKST
+544 AYN
-553 FTAGDTFTNDKV
+553 AGTGIPTGVDTNGDGVVDKV
-565 TVLTMGDA
+565 L
-573 VMSVTNDANATID
+573 
-586 ELITALKANAN
+586 
-597 FDASKHQ
+597 
-604 IEKDADGNL
+604 
-613 AATMLVAGAK
+613 
-623 TISLTNDGAVK
+623 
-634 TAVVG
+634 
-639 ADKTVAGADNGATSG
+639 SG
-654 ALDADGNKTL
+654 FST
-664 QANLASAAFMG
+664 FMG
-675 FEVTGTADSKY
+675 FEVTGATDSNYSIEPSTTA
-686 SELPSDEAVRGVV
+686 LRGVS
-699 SLPAIAQGS
+699 SLPAITLGS
-708 SIAVNVNNNFSVDVS
+708 GIAVNVNNNFSVDAS

-742 GSGYT
+742 GAGYT

-756 KGINQLASEN
+756 KGINKLASDT

-773 QVAYD
+773 KVKYD
-778 ATTNGLVFTS
+778 AESNGLVFTTGS
-788 GTTGTDSF
+788 TGTDSF

-804 WGLANIGSGRGTTTT
+804 WGLANIASGRGTTTS

-825 SADTVNGVSVNKY
+825 SADTVNNVAVQKY

-875 LVSPTGGAQ
+875 LVSPSGGAQ

-891 GGRGALNLS
+891 GGRGALNLT

-910 QAFAVKAQS
+910 QAFAVKSQS

-946 SQESL
+946 SQDSL
-951 GKIVLTTFASNEG
+951 GKIVLVTFPSNEG

-970 SSYLSSAKSGAAAF
+970 SSYLSSAKSGAATF

-1029 TSSALTSAIINIRS
+1029 TSSALTTAIINIRS

>member
-102 FTRNGS
+102 YTRNGS

-150 SGQAKETS
+150 SGQATETS

-233 NPALQQATDDNQE
+233 NPALQQATDENQE

-298 LTADQGYNF
+298 LTADQGFNF
-307 SSGSLSPAQ
+307 STGVAGGTFTAAQ

-322 VDVDNSG
+322 VDVDSSG
-329 NPVTVDLSALGNN
+329 NPATIDLSALADNN
-342 NVKYTGVE
+342 RKYTGVE
-350 IASIIQNQL
+350 LAGIIQNQL
-359 NTKFGD
+359 NVKFGD
-365 ERFFDLLSDSSR
+365 ERYFDLTTDSAR

-383 TSGGTTSVVA
+383 TSGGATTVAA
-393 VDLGSTFD
+393 VDLSTAFT
-401 TDAKKLSATTEQVVA
+401 TDAARLTATTEQVVD
-416 AIQAKLDSAANVVDG
+416 AIQTQLDG
-431 VNQGGLGTGKVTVS
+431 TLGAGEVTAS
-445 YDYATREFLFKPS
+445 YDYATREFLFNAAS
-458 SSADTV
+458 SSDTV
-464 ALNSNSTN
+464 TLSSDATN
-472 NLFKTSPTL
+472 NLFKTTPTVV
-481 AAVDSNGSYGQTV
+481 AVDSNGSYGQTV

-509 GIQVAYDGAKQ
+509 GIQVSYDGAKQ

-534 VDVNFSVPTF
+534 VNVNFSVPTF
-544 APSVAAKST
+544 DATTGAPT
-553 FTAGDTFTNDKV
+553 G
-565 TVLTMGDA
+565 
-573 VMSVTNDANATID
+573 AT
-586 ELITALKANAN
+586 
-597 FDASKHQ
+597 
-604 IEKDADGNL
+604 DADGNP
-613 AATMLVAGAK
+613 
-623 TISLTNDGAVK
+623 
-634 TAVVG
+634 
-639 ADKTVAGADNGATSG
+639 
-654 ALDADGNKTL
+654 TL
-664 QANLASAAFMG
+664 QANLASASFMG
-675 FEVTGTADSKY
+675 FEVTGTEDSLY
-686 SELPSDEAVRGVV
+686 SELPSEEAIRGVV
-699 SLPAIAQGS
+699 SLPAVSQGS
-708 SIAVNVNNNFSVDVS
+708 SIAVNVNNNFSVDAS

-756 KGINQLASEN
+756 KGINQLASDN

-773 QVAYD
+773 SVEYNPE
-778 ATTNGLVFTS
+778 TNGLVFTS

-825 SADTVNGVSVNKY
+825 SADSVNGVSVNKY

>member
-1 MSFYT
+1 M
-6 SLTGLKA
+6 A
-13 ATTELALTSNNIANV
+13 ANN
-28 GTSGFKK
+28 
-35 SRASFGDI
+35 RD
-43 FATSPLQKSTSVVGQ
+43 
-58 GVSLKEVRQEFSQ
+58 
-71 GNVEFSSN
+71 
-79 TLDLAISGE
+79 
-88 GFFPLKSADGLTDI
+88 
-102 FTRNGS
+102 
-108 FVLNEQFNVVNS
+108 
-120 SGQAL
+120 
-125 LAAAVDSS
+125 
-133 GKADLE
+133 
-139 KLSRLAIPVST
+139 
-150 SGQAKETS
+150 
-158 EIQLA
+158 
-163 LNLPSDAEVIDA
+163 
-175 QFNRNNP
+175 
-182 ATYNKST
+182 
-189 ALSVYDS
+189 
-196 GGNSYLATIY
+196 
-206 YVKTANATANS
+206 
-217 PTNKYQ
+217 
-223 TYVFVGDDQV
+223 
-233 NPALQQATDDNQE
+233 
-246 LLYVNKYG
+246 
-254 VLKPFSEVED
+254 
-264 LLVNRKTQKF
+264 
-274 SLDDLTDVRTSV
+274 
-286 PATVEGAKLPND
+286 
-298 LTADQGYNF
+298 
-307 SSGSLSPAQ
+307 
-316 LKNFMT
+316 
-322 VDVDNSG
+322 
-329 NPVTVDLSALGNN
+329 
-342 NVKYTGVE
+342 YTGVE
-350 IASIIQNQL
+350 LATIIQNQL

-365 ERFFDLLSDSSR
+365 ERFFDLSTASSR

-383 TSGGTTSVVA
+383 TTGGATTVA
-393 VDLGSTFD
+393 AIDLGTTFD

-416 AIQAKLDSAANVVDG
+416 AIQTKLDAATNA
-431 VNQGGLGTGKVTVS
+431 GGLSADKVKVS

-458 SSADTV
+458 SSSDTV
-464 ALNSNSTN
+464 ALSSDATN
-472 NLFKTSPTL
+472 NLFKTTPTL
-481 AAVDSNGSYGQTV
+481 VSAGPTGSYGQTV
-494 TPNGELQRVANEQRY
+494 TPNGALQRVENEQRY
-509 GIQVAYDGAKQ
+509 GIKVEYDGAKQ

-544 APSVAAKST
+544 
-553 FTAGDTFTNDKV
+553 
-565 TVLTMGDA
+565 
-573 VMSVTNDANATID
+573 DANTGVP
-586 ELITALKANAN
+586 T
-597 FDASKHQ
+597 
-604 IEKDADGNL
+604 
-613 AATMLVAGAK
+613 
-623 TISLTNDGAVK
+623 
-634 TAVVG
+634 
-639 ADKTVAGADNGATSG
+639 G
-654 ALDADGNKTL
+654 ALDGDGNPTL
-664 QANLASAAFMG
+664 QANLLSASFMG

-686 SELPSDEAVRGVV
+686 SELPSEEAVRGVV
-699 SLPAIAQGS
+699 SLPAISQGS
-708 SIAVNVNNNFSVDVS
+708 SIAVNVNNNFSVDAS

-742 GSGYT
+742 SSGYT

-756 KGINQLASEN
+756 KGINQLASTN

-773 QVAYD
+773 KVAYD
-778 ATTNGLVFTS
+778 ASTNGLVFTS

>member
-150 SGQAKETS
+150 SGQATETS

-163 LNLPSDAEVIDA
+163 LNLPSDAGVIED

-182 ATYNKST
+182 STYNKST

-206 YVKTANATANS
+206 YAKTANATANA

-246 LLYVNKYG
+246 RLYVNKYG
-254 VLKPFSEVED
+254 ELQPFSAVED

-298 LTADQGYNF
+298 LTADQGFNF
-307 SSGSLSPAQ
+307 KTAVAGGAFSNAQ
-316 LKNFMT
+316 LINFMT

-329 NPVTVDLSALGNN
+329 NPATVDLSALADNDRN
-342 NVKYTGVE
+342 YTGVE
-350 IASIIQNQL
+350 IATIIQNQL

-365 ERFFDLLSDSSR
+365 ERFFDLSTGSSR

-383 TSGGTTSVVA
+383 TTGGATTVA
-393 VDLGSTFD
+393 SVDLGATFD
-401 TDAKKLSATTEQVVA
+401 TDAKKLAATTEQVVA
-416 AIQAKLDSAANVVDG
+416 AIQAKLDAATSA
-431 VNQGGLGTGKVTVS
+431 GGLGADKVKVS

-458 SSADTV
+458 SSGDTV
-464 ALNSNSTN
+464 ALSSSATN
-472 NLFKTSPTL
+472 NLFKTTPTL
-481 AAVDSNGSYGQTV
+481 ATVDSSGSYGQTV

-509 GIQVAYDGAKQ
+509 GIKVAYDGAKQ

-534 VDVNFSVPTF
+534 VDINFSVPTF
-544 APSVAAKST
+544 
-553 FTAGDTFTNDKV
+553 
-565 TVLTMGDA
+565 
-573 VMSVTNDANATID
+573 NAT
-586 ELITALKANAN
+586 T
-597 FDASKHQ
+597 
-604 IEKDADGNL
+604 GVP
-613 AATMLVAGAK
+613 T
-623 TISLTNDGAVK
+623 GAVD
-634 TAVVG
+634 G
-639 ADKTVAGADNGATSG
+639 
-654 ALDADGNKTL
+654 DGNKTL
-664 QANLASAAFMG
+664 QANLPSASFMG
-675 FEVTGTADSKY
+675 FEVTGTADSLY
-686 SELPSDEAVRGVV
+686 SELPSDDAIRGVV
-699 SLPAIAQGS
+699 SLPAVSQGS
-708 SIAVNVNNNFSVDVS
+708 SIAVNVNNNFSVDAS
-723 NNTFV
+723 NNNFV

-773 QVAYD
+773 SVEYD
-778 ATTNGLVFTS
+778 SETNGLVFTS

>member
-150 SGQAKETS
+150 SGQAQETS

-163 LNLPSDAEVIDA
+163 LNLPSDAEVIDVP
-175 QFNRNNP
+175 FNRNNP

-233 NPALQQATDDNQE
+233 NPALQQATDDNGE
-246 LLYVNKYG
+246 LLFVNKYG

-307 SSGSLSPAQ
+307 NSAVANNEFTTAQ
-316 LKNFMT
+316 LKNFLT

-329 NPVTVDLSALGNN
+329 NPVTVDLSSLAENDR
-342 NVKYTGVE
+342 KYTGVE
-350 IASIIQNQL
+350 LATFIQNQL
-359 NTKFGD
+359 NVKFGD
-365 ERFFDLLSDSSR
+365 ERYFDLTTASSN

-383 TSGGTTSVVA
+383 TSGGATSVVDI
-393 VDLGSTFD
+393 DLSTTFN
-401 TDAKKLSATTEQVVA
+401 TDALKLTATTDQVVA
-416 AIQAKLDSAANVVDG
+416 AIQAKLDSATGA
-431 VNQGGLGTGKVTVS
+431 GGLGAGKVTVS
-445 YDYATREFLFKPS
+445 YDYAAREFLFKPAS
-458 SSADTV
+458 SSDTV
-464 ALNSNSTN
+464 ALSSSATN
-472 NLFKTSPTL
+472 NLFKTTPTL
-481 AAVDSNGSYGQTV
+481 APVDASGSYGQTV
-494 TPNGELQRVANEQRY
+494 TPNGALQRVANEQRY
-509 GIQVAYDGAKQ
+509 GINVEYDGARQ

-534 VDVNFSVPTF
+534 IDVNFSVPTF
-544 APSVAAKST
+544 
-553 FTAGDTFTNDKV
+553 
-565 TVLTMGDA
+565 DA
-573 VMSVTNDANATID
+573 TTGVPT
-586 ELITALKANAN
+586 
-597 FDASKHQ
+597 
-604 IEKDADGNL
+604 
-613 AATMLVAGAK
+613 
-623 TISLTNDGAVK
+623 GAV
-634 TAVVG
+634 
-639 ADKTVAGADNGATSG
+639 
-654 ALDADGNKTL
+654 DAQGDKTL
-664 QANLASAAFMG
+664 QTNLPAAAFMG
-675 FEVTGTADSKY
+675 FEVTNTTDSLY
-686 SELPSDEAVRGVV
+686 QELPSAEAVRGVV
-699 SLPAIAQGS
+699 SLPAVSRGS
-708 SIAVNVNNNFSVDVS
+708 SIAVNVNNNFSVDAS

-728 VSVDDVKGTLVLPT
+728 VSVDDVKGTLVIPT

-747 LDSFIVELE
+747 LDSFIIELE

-766 GSTVSGV
+766 GNTVSGV
-773 QVAYD
+773 TVEYD
-778 ATTNGLVFTS
+778 SESNGLVFTS

-825 SADTVNGVSVNKY
+825 AADVVNGVSINKY

-843 VETASADGFSTL
+843 NETASADGFTTL
-855 PEWSPI
+855 PEFSPI
-861 FLDKGEL
+861 YLDKGEL

-970 SSYLSSAKSGAAAF
+970 SSYLSSAKSGAATF

>member
-43 FATSPLQKSTSVVGQ
+43 FATSPLQKATSVVGQ

-102 FTRNGS
+102 YTRNGS

-150 SGQAKETS
+150 SGQATETS

-163 LNLPSDAEVIDA
+163 LNLPSDAAVIDA

-206 YVKTANATANS
+206 YVKTANATATS

-223 TYVFVGDDQV
+223 TYVYVGDDQV
-233 NPALQQATDDNQE
+233 NPALQQATDDNSE
-246 LLYVNKYG
+246 RLYVNKYG

-274 SLDDLTDVRTSV
+274 GLDDLTDVRTSV
-286 PATVEGAKLPND
+286 PATVEGAKVPND

-307 SSGSLSPAQ
+307 STNTGAGKDFTLAE
-316 LKNFMT
+316 LENFMT
-322 VDVDNSG
+322 VDVENSG
-329 NPVTVDLSALGNN
+329 NPVTVDLSSLAANN
-342 NVKYTGVE
+342 QAYTGVE
-350 IASIIQNQL
+350 LAGIIENQL

-365 ERFFDLLSDSSR
+365 ERYFDLSQASSQN
-377 TFKVNF
+377 FNVNF
-383 TSGGTTSVVA
+383 TTGGATNVAAIDLSTT
-393 VDLGSTFD
+393 FN
-401 TDAKKLSATTEQVVA
+401 TDAKRLAATTEQVVA
-416 AIQAKLDSAANVVDG
+416 AIQAKLDTAENIVEG
-431 VNQGGLGTGKVTVS
+431 VNIGGLGAGKVTAT
-445 YDYATREFLFKPS
+445 YDYASREFKFLPTS
-458 SSADTV
+458 SSDTV
-464 ALNSNSTN
+464 ALNSTATN

-481 AAVDSNGSYGQTV
+481 ATVDASGSYGQTV
-494 TPNGELQRVANEQRY
+494 TPNGDLQRVASEQRY
-509 GIQVAYDGAKQ
+509 GIKVEYDGAKQ

-525 SGTTGDTSQ
+525 SGTTGDTSR
-534 VDVNFSVPTF
+534 VDVNFSVP
-544 APSVAAKST
+544 VYDAATGDPLGTKS
-553 FTAGDTFTNDKV
+553 
-565 TVLTMGDA
+565 
-573 VMSVTNDANATID
+573 
-586 ELITALKANAN
+586 
-597 FDASKHQ
+597 
-604 IEKDADGNL
+604 ADGS
-613 AATMLVAGAK
+613 LV
-623 TISLTNDGAVK
+623 LE
-634 TAVVG
+634 
-639 ADKTVAGADNGATSG
+639 
-654 ALDADGNKTL
+654 
-664 QANLASAAFMG
+664 ANLASATFSG
-675 FEVTGTADSKY
+675 FEVTGTADSLFSK
-686 SELPSDEAVRGVV
+686 LPSAEAVRGVV
-699 SLPAIAQGS
+699 SLPAVTQGS
-708 SIAVNVNNNFSVDVS
+708 SIAVNVNNNFSVDAS

-742 GSGYT
+742 SSGYT

-756 KGINQLASEN
+756 KGINQLAAEN
-766 GSTVSGV
+766 GSKVSGV
-773 QVAYD
+773 EVVYD
-778 ATTNGLVFTS
+778 PETNGLVFTS

-825 SADTVNGVSVNKY
+825 SADVVNGVAVNKY

-861 FLDKGEL
+861 YLDKGEL

-910 QAFAVKAQS
+910 QAFAVKSQS
-919 QDGSPE
+919 QDGNPE

-946 SQESL
+946 SQNSL
-951 GKIVLTTFASNEG
+951 GKIVLVTFPSNEG

-970 SSYLSSAKSGAAAF
+970 SSYLASAKSGSATF

-1029 TSSALTSAIINIRS
+1029 TSSALTSTIINIRA

>member
-102 FTRNGS
+102 YTRNGS

-150 SGQAKETS
+150 SGQATETS

-307 SSGSLSPAQ
+307 STAVAGGAFTAAQ

-329 NPVTVDLSALGNN
+329 NPATVDLSALANN
-342 NVKYTGVE
+342 NVNYTGVE

-359 NTKFGD
+359 NSKFGD
-365 ERFFDLLSDSSR
+365 ERFYDLSTASAR

-383 TSGGTTSVVA
+383 TSGGNTTVA
-393 VDLGSTFD
+393 AIDLGTTFT
-401 TDAKKLSATTEQVVA
+401 TDAAKLSATTDQVVA
-416 AIQAKLDSAANVVDG
+416 AIQAKLDSATDA
-431 VNQGGLGTGKVTVS
+431 GGLGADKVTVS
-445 YDYATREFLFKPS
+445 YDYASREFLFKPS
-458 SSADTV
+458 SSADSV
-464 ALNSNSTN
+464 ALSSAATN

-481 AAVDSNGSYGQTV
+481 ATVDSNGSYGQTV
-494 TPNGELQRVANEQRY
+494 TPNGDLQRVANEQRY

-544 APSVAAKST
+544 NA
-553 FTAGDTFTNDKV
+553 DTGVPT
-565 TVLTMGDA
+565 
-573 VMSVTNDANATID
+573 
-586 ELITALKANAN
+586 
-597 FDASKHQ
+597 
-604 IEKDADGNL
+604 
-613 AATMLVAGAK
+613 
-623 TISLTNDGAVK
+623 GAVD
-634 TAVVG
+634 G
-639 ADKTVAGADNGATSG
+639 
-654 ALDADGNKTL
+654 DGNKTL
-664 QANLASAAFMG
+664 QANLLSAAFMG

-686 SELPSDEAVRGVV
+686 SELPSDDAVRGVV

-708 SIAVNVNNNFSVDVS
+708 SIAVNVNNNFSVDAS

-742 GSGYT
+742 SSGYT
-747 LDSFIVELE
+747 LDSFIIELE
-756 KGINQLASEN
+756 KGINQLASTN

-773 QVAYD
+773 KVAYD
-778 ATTNGLVFTS
+778 AATNGLVFTS